1 MAVWGEQYPMKWS
14 YVNSI
19 QGKRVDIWPWM
30 SRQGT
35 SGESRFYSISYPWQG
50 GDRVKSSRFERES
63 QARALLNQRLTEIGR
78 GTFVRNQ
85 DRVYISDLLELMKA
99 DYRANNQRSLQDALW
114 KLTPVLNY
122 FEGWKVKAITVD
134 KINAYVSFRL
144 EEKAATATINGEL
157 RYLRRMLRLGA
168 RHGKLSII
176 PLIELLKGEARR
188 TGFIDPG
195 EFAELLAHFD
205 DSDVADLVEFFY
217 PTGWRVSAGLGLE
230 WRDVDLVHRTVTM
243 RSELSKNKELITL
256 PFFAGIEEILQRRHG
271 LRRRECPFVFHR
283 NGRRIKNFRAEWAKA
298 TEAAKHTGLLVHDL
312 CRSAARNLSRAG
324 VPETVVSKFMNRKT
338 LAIYKLYRVVD
349 SENLRLAGAALDGY
363 LKDAEKAGKV
373 SSVAQSHKQFSH
385 SKRKTAP
392 KKKLSD

>member
-1 MAVWGEQYPMKWS
+1 MAIGRVFKRKW
-14 YVNSI
+14 
-19 QGKRVDIWPWM
+19 KKPD
-30 SRQGT
+30 GT
-35 SGESRFYSISYPWQG
+35 MGESRFYSIAYPWQG
-50 GDRVKSSRFERES
+50 ETRVESSRLESES
-63 QARALLNQRLTEIGR
+63 QARALLKQRLAEMGR
-78 GTFVRNQ
+78 GTFVPNQ
-85 DRVYISDLLELMKA
+85 DRVYISDLLELLKA

-134 KINAYVSFRL
+134 KINAYVTFRL

-168 RHGKLSII
+168 RHGKLSSI

-195 EFAELLAHFD
+195 EFADLLTHFD
-205 DSDVADLVEFFY
+205 DSDVADLIEFLY
-217 PTGWRVSAGLGLE
+217 STGWRVSAGLGLE
-230 WRDVDLVHRTVTM
+230 WRDVDLVHGTVTM
-243 RSELSKNKELITL
+243 RSELSKNKEPITL

-271 LRRRECPFVFHR
+271 LRRSECPFVFHR
-283 NGRRIKNFRAEWAKA
+283 NGRPIKDFRAEWAKA
-298 TEAAKHTGLLVHDL
+298 TEAANRTGLLVHDL

-324 VPETVVSKFMNRKT
+324 VHETVASKFMNRKT

-349 SENLRLAGAALDGY
+349 SEDLRLAGAALDGY

-373 SSVAQSHKQFSH
+373 EPLAQSHKQFRH

-392 KKKLSD
+392 KGKPK